1 MGHMEIPTEGP
12 QSRMQIHIEGSRLP
26 GRACGPGGD
35 FAGYENIHVGVQRKD
50 RPGELL
56 GLFPGDAAS
65 ASWTLDCTATA
76 TAVAASASASASTV
90 GADSAGGVEI
100 SGPYVQDRL
109 GGRFVYLS
117 WGTVDENGLFSMFRR
132 AKLMFADIG
141 ADVLEAGA
149 RSGHLTARLPLSDST
164 GRPLCARVRPPVV
177 EWSAAAPSQEAGLR
191 TRSRPHRTQGG
202 RVR

>member
-1 MGHMEIPTEGP
+1 
-12 QSRMQIHIEGSRLP
+12 MQIHIEGSRLP

-56 GLFPGDAAS
+56 GLLPGDAPS

-76 TAVAASASASASTV
+76 TASASAP
-90 GADSAGGVEI
+90 ADGVEI

-117 WGTVDENGLFSMFRR
+117 WGTVDENGRFSMFRR

-141 ADVLEAGA
+141 ADTLEAAA
-149 RSGHLTARLPLSDST
+149 RSGHLTARLPLSDAK
-164 GRPLCARVRPPVV
+164 GQPLCARVRPPVI
-177 EWSAAAPSQEAGLR
+177 EWSAAAPA
-191 TRSRPHRTQGG
+191 
-202 RVR
+202 